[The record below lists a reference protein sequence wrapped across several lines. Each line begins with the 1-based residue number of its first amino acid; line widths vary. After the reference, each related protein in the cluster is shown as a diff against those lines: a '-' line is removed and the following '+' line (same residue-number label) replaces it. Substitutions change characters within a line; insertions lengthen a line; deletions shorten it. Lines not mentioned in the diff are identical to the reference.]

1 MTHTH
6 SFSSSQISA
15 ISGIVR
21 CVCVCVGKRATNTT
35 TTKQT
40 IYQMHRITTV
50 HTIPFVFSCIV
61 HKIYGFYLHAEEVDI
76 NWIQAR
82 HHSFEPSEMS
92 MYRKKKTIIQLLPH
106 LAASVLTHKDRISC
120 IYDMHRFSFCYLIY
134 TYLLYSC
141 TPSSITRPFH
151 MFYH

>member
-92 MYRKKKTIIQLLPH
+92 MYRKKKQSSSCCHIWLLRSWH
-106 LAASVLTHKDRISC
+106 TRIVFHAYVTCIDFAFVIWYIHIYYIVVLH
-120 IYDMHRFSFCYLIY
+120 
-134 TYLLYSC
+134 
-141 TPSSITRPFH
+141 PQ
-151 MFYH
+151 